1 MSFSLLFIQVVMH
14 ARYTLGLSISEEM
27 HRNRSRERFLHNFI
41 GGIEEVR
48 CVVSL
53 VAFGCRQNHI
63 DNPASL
69 KK

>member
-1 MSFSLLFIQVVMH
+1 MYFSLLFIQVVIH
-14 ARYTLGLSISEEM
+14 ARYTLAPSISEEV

-41 GGIEEVR
+41 WEIEEVR
-48 CVVSL
+48 CVVTL
-53 VAFGCRQNHI
+53 VAFRCRQNHI